1 MGPGTVTAKES
12 DNGYYVSLED
22 GSVRHI
28 HANMIRKF
36 NPRVASIG
44 VVFEDEE
51 EFGDIGF
58 EPEVNPGDIVQA
70 SPSGDRFDAVNLE
83 HLRTSASSI
92 KHELCIVLKTQPNL
106 PLLG

>member
-1 MGPGTVTAKES
+1 MDGAGDCDCKVIRQW
-12 DNGYYVSLED
+12 VLCILED

-58 EPEVNPGDIVQA
+58 APEVSSSVMVQT
-70 SPSGDRFDAVNLE
+70 SPSGDRFDAVNLD
-83 HLRTSASSI
+83 H
-92 KHELCIVLKTQPNL
+92 
-106 PLLG
+106 